1 MGARVVLESHHRRYL
16 EINFAFHNVRLVK
29 MIVIEQAVGCKL
41 NAPFILKNN
50 PLFSKGPLQNN
61 LLPSICLLYLWSN
74 FLFLFL
80 LGGVTWGDELVL
92 WTVLFSKALGRWL
105 CVQLRGL
112 ARAMRDRTGVIE
124 HGLDIRA
131 GWSCERAGTVERRLR
146 EATRTGLSFQRPA
159 WRSHRWII
167 RHLACENTVPLD
179 VREEFVLH
187 DLFYVVMP
195 ETLLGVFN

>member
-1 MGARVVLESHHRRYL
+1 M
-16 EINFAFHNVRLVK
+16 
-29 MIVIEQAVGCKL
+29 
-41 NAPFILKNN
+41 
-50 PLFSKGPLQNN
+50 
-61 LLPSICLLYLWSN
+61 
-74 FLFLFL
+74 
-80 LGGVTWGDELVL
+80 
-92 WTVLFSKALGRWL
+92 

-179 VREEFVLH
+179 VREETVLH

-195 ETLLGVFN
+195 ETLLGVFD